1 MYKIEMKVF
10 DCIPFFDEKMI
21 LDLRLNILDQYVDY
35 FVIVE
40 QSYTHSGRKKKK
52 IFNIND
58 YLKFKKKIRYYYL
71 EDEPKNLISINKID
85 KKHAGHQRINS
96 LKRIG
101 LQYNKLMDGLGD
113 AQPDDIII
121 VGDCDEIP
129 DLSQVNF
136 ETIKNDIIL
145 FKQKIYYYK
154 FNLLHEGLD
163 WFGNKACKK
172 KDFISPEWL
181 KYVKNKQY
189 PFWRVDTF
197 FSKTKYTN
205 VKIIEKGGWHFTNIK
220 SDKEIYYKLMN
231 YGEHNEFER
240 SGLNENDIKNLIEN
254 KKLYFNHQADKTSN
268 KKYSSSIDLKFE
280 NDVNLPEYLT
290 NNKNEYLKWFAKN
303 D

>member
-1 MYKIEMKVF
+1 MKVF
-10 DCIPFFDEKMI
+10 DCIPFFDEKMV

-52 IFNIND
+52 NFDIND
-58 YLKFKKKIRYYYL
+58 YSKFKKKIKYYYL
-71 EDEPKNLISINKID
+71 EDEPKDLISINKID
-85 KKHAGHQRINS
+85 KKHVGHQRINS

-113 AQPDDIII
+113 ARPDDMII

-129 DLSQVNF
+129 DLSHVNF

-197 FSKTKYTN
+197 FQKQNTP
-205 VKIIEKGGWHFTNIK
+205 
-220 SDKEIYYKLMN
+220 M
-231 YGEHNEFER
+231 
-240 SGLNENDIKNLIEN
+240 
-254 KKLYFNHQADKTSN
+254 
-268 KKYSSSIDLKFE
+268 
-280 NDVNLPEYLT
+280 
-290 NNKNEYLKWFAKN
+290 
-303 D
+303 

>member
-1 MYKIEMKVF
+1 MKVF

-52 IFNIND
+52 FFNIDD
-58 YLKFKKKIRYYYL
+58 YPKFKKKIKYYYL
-71 EDEPKNLISINKID
+71 EDEPKDLISINETD
-85 KKHAGHQRINS
+85 EKHAGHQRINS

-101 LQYNKLMDGLGD
+101 LQYNKLMDGLD
-113 AQPDDIII
+113 NARPDDIII

-129 DLSQVNF
+129 NLSKVNF

-205 VKIIEKGGWHFTNIK
+205 VKIIENGGWHFTNIK

-240 SGLNENDIKNLIEN
+240 SGLNENDIKNLVEN

-268 KKYSSSIDLKFE
+268 KKYSSSIALKFE
-280 NDVNLPEYLT
+280 NDVKLPEYLI
-290 NNKNEYLKWFAKN
+290 NNKKKYLKWFAKN

>member
-1 MYKIEMKVF
+1 MKIF
-10 DCIPFFDEKMI
+10 DCIRFFDEKMM

-52 IFNIND
+52 NFNIND
-58 YLKFKKKIRYYYL
+58 YPKFKKKIKYYYL
-71 EDEPKNLISINKID
+71 EKEPNDLISIDNND
-85 KKHAGHQRINS
+85 EKHAGYQRINS
-96 LKRIG
+96 LKREN
-101 LQYNKLMDGLGD
+101 LQYNKLIDGLVD
-113 AQPDDIII
+113 AQPEDLII

-129 DLSQVNF
+129 NLSNVNF
-136 ETIKNDIIL
+136 ETIKNNIIL

-154 FNLLHEGLD
+154 FNLLHESLN

-172 KDFISPEWL
+172 KNLISPEWL
-181 KYVKNKQY
+181 KYIKNKKY

-197 FSKTKYTN
+197 FSKIKYTN
-205 VKIIEKGGWHFTNIK
+205 VKIIENGGWHFTNIK

-240 SGLNENDIKNLIEN
+240 SGLNENDIKNLIKN

>member
-1 MYKIEMKVF
+1 MKVF
-10 DCIPFFDEKMI
+10 DCIPFFDEKMV

-52 IFNIND
+52 NFDIND
-58 YLKFKKKIRYYYL
+58 YSKFKKKIKYYYL
-71 EDEPKNLISINKID
+71 EDEPKDLISINETD
-85 KKHAGHQRINS
+85 EKHAGHQRINS

-129 DLSQVNF
+129 NLSQVNF

-205 VKIIEKGGWHFTNIK
+205 VKIIENGGWHFTNIK

-240 SGLNENDIKNLIEN
+240 SGLNENDIKNLVEN

-268 KKYSSSIDLKFE
+268 KKYSSSIALKFE
-280 NDVNLPEYLT
+280 NDVKLPEYLI
-290 NNKNEYLKWFAKN
+290 NNKKKYLKWFAKN

>member
-1 MYKIEMKVF
+1 MKVF

-52 IFNIND
+52 NFNIND
-58 YLKFKKKIRYYYL
+58 YPKFKKKIKYYYL
-71 EDEPKNLISINKID
+71 ENEPKDLISINEID
-85 KKHAGHQRINS
+85 EKHVGHQRINS

-113 AQPDDIII
+113 ARPDDIII

-129 DLSQVNF
+129 DLSYVNF

-154 FNLLHEGLD
+154 FNLLHEDLD

-172 KDFISPEWL
+172 KKFISPEWL

-205 VKIIEKGGWHFTNIK
+205 VKIIENGGWHFTNIK

-240 SGLNENDIKNLIEN
+240 SGLNENDIKNLIKN